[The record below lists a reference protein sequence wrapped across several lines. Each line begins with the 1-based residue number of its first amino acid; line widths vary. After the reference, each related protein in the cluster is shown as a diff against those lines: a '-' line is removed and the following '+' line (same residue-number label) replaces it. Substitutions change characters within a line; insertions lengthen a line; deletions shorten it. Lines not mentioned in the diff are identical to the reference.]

1 MAPAPQPCQ
10 SEALGRA
17 GEAAHVAVSSCWY
30 LIIRVYQIN
39 DILHSLEIESPC
51 CVVEMAWSL
60 GVFSFYCCL
69 ILSWAPEQSTFF
81 LSRQREERD
90 GHLMMIKLGM
100 RQIFCQRQGLLW
112 PNRVSV
118 GPIEPD
124 TVSPTSSTSL
134 LGNICQNINL
144 KSWKVLQKI
153 YNHELRYN
161 CNWWSS

>member
-1 MAPAPQPCQ
+1 MGPASQPCQ

-30 LIIRVYQIN
+30 LIIRVDQIN

-51 CVVEMAWSL
+51 CVAEMAWSL

-100 RQIFCQRQGLLW
+100 RQIFWQRQGTLW

-124 TVSPTSSTSL
+124 AVSPTSSTSL
-134 LGNICQNINL
+134 LGNICQNIKLETL
-144 KSWKVLQKI
+144 KSLAKDL
-153 YNHELRYN
+153 
-161 CNWWSS
+161 